1 MSVIQKIRDKY
12 ARWAVIA
19 IALSLLGFIM
29 MDAFAGKG
37 GGLFSGRNTTVGK
50 INGKKIDYQDFAK
63 KVDAAEK
70 FQREQQGGDL
80 GESGRQQII
89 QSVWDQEVSDVVLAK
104 QYDELGLAVSE
115 KELRDILF
123 GANPPQDL
131 KQRFTDP
138 KTGIYNGVQA
148 QQFINQIKKQG
159 AQQDKDQL
167 NQYLES
173 LENDRLMTKYTSLL
187 ANSTYFPKWFIEKK
201 NVDNSLMAKVSF
213 VSIPYSS
220 ISDSAVKVSDKEI
233 QDYIDEHKKDFEQKE
248 ELRSV
253 SFVSFSAAPNGSDSS
268 ATKDALM
275 QLKPQFDTLTNYEGF
290 ITKNSSLPYYAG
302 FISKSAIQQPNK
314 DSILKAPVGVVYGPY
329 LDNGQNG
336 SNAAFVLS
344 KIIDEKVL
352 PDTVKVRHILI
363 ATQQQT
369 QTGEMAPVR
378 EDSTAKHLIDSIQN
392 LYKSGTS
399 FDTLVAKFSEDPGS
413 KKTGGVY
420 DNVTTGRMVPT
431 FNDFIFTHKAGETGI
446 IKTPFGYHFIE
457 ILSQKG
463 SSPAYKI
470 AYLAKPILA
479 SQETENAAENAA
491 TVFAG
496 DSRNEK
502 TFNDNWEKNLKPKGI
517 NKLSANDI
525 KPLDFSIQ
533 GVNGAS
539 RKFVKDVFDADKG
552 DVIGPERIGDS
563 YVVAVLT
570 GIAKE
575 GMASVA
581 LVRPAIEPLL
591 RNKKKAEQ
599 IKSNLGNISTLEAVA
614 AKVNQQVQSIDSVHL
629 SGANNVLGY
638 EPKVL
643 GAVFNPANKGKVV
656 TEAIPGQAG
665 VYVIRVDN
673 TSTVPVETASV
684 EVQRQMMET
693 QSRQRMM
700 QQMQYGGGNP
710 FVDPLKKAAD
720 IKDNRAK
727 FF

>member
-29 MDAFAGKG
+29 MDAFAGRG
-37 GGLFSGRNTTVGK
+37 SLFSGRNTTVGK
-50 INGKKIDYQDFAK
+50 INGKKIDYQDFAR

-89 QSVWDQEVSDVVLAK
+89 QSVWDQEVNDVVLAK

-173 LENDRLMTKYTSLL
+173 LESDRLMTKYTSLL
-187 ANSTYFPKWFIEKK
+187 ANSIFYPKWFIEKK
-201 NVDNSLMAKVSF
+201 NVDNSLMGKVSF
-213 VSIPYSS
+213 VSIPYAS
-220 ISDSAVKVSDKEI
+220 ISDSTVKVSDQEI
-233 QDYIDEHKKDFEQKE
+233 QDYIDAHKKDFELKQ

-253 SFVSFSAAPNGSDSS
+253 SFVSFSAAPSAADSA
-268 ATKDALM
+268 ATRAALL
-275 QLKPQFDTLTNYEGF
+275 QLKPQFDTLTQYDNF

-329 LDNGQNG
+329 LDAGQN
-336 SNAAFVLS
+336 SAYVLS

-352 PDTVKVRHILI
+352 PDTVKIRHILI

-369 QTGEMAPVR
+369 QTGEMVPVK
-378 EDSTAKHLIDSIQN
+378 EDSVAKHLIDSIQA
-392 LYKSGTS
+392 LYKSGVS

-413 KKTGGVY
+413 KSKGGVY
-420 DNVTTGRMVPT
+420 DNVTSGRMVPP
-431 FNDFIFTHKAGETGI
+431 FNDFIFTHKTGETGVV
-446 IKTPFGYHFIE
+446 KTAYGYHFVE

-463 SSPAYKI
+463 ASPAYKI
-470 AYLAKPILA
+470 AYLGKPILA
-479 SQETENAAENAA
+479 SPETEAAAENAA

-502 TFNDNWEKNLKPKGI
+502 SFNENWEKNLKPKGI
-517 NKLSANDI
+517 NKLVANDI
-525 KPLDFSIQ
+525 RPLDFSIQ

-539 RKFVKDVFDADKG
+539 RKFVKDVFEADKG

-563 YVVAVLT
+563 YVVALLT
-570 GIAKE
+570 GVAKE
-575 GMASVA
+575 GIAGVA
-581 LVRPAIEPLL
+581 QVRPAIEPIL
-591 RNKKKAEQ
+591 RNRKKAEL
-599 IKSNLGNISTLEAVA
+599 IKKQLGTISTLEAVA
-614 AKVNQQVQSIDSVHL
+614 SNTHQQVQTVDSVHL
-629 SGANNVLGY
+629 SGANNILGY
-638 EPKVL
+638 EPRVL
-643 GAVFNPANKGKVV
+643 GAVFNPSNKGKVV
-656 TEAIPGQAG
+656 NEPIAGQAG
-665 VYVIRVDN
+665 VYVIRVEN
-673 TSTVPVETASV
+673 TGTVPVETASV

-693 QSRQRMM
+693 QTRQRMM

-710 FVDPLKKAAD
+710 FVEPLKKAAD
-720 IKDNRAK
+720 IKDYRAN